1 MINSIIR
8 NPINLKNLLDRFQL
22 EMRIEELKR
31 KPKLTDLEKIELA
44 NLIRQREVTR
54 INGLF

>member
-1 MINSIIR
+1 MVNSLIR

-31 KPKLTDLEKIELA
+31 KPELTDLEKIELA
-44 NLIRQREVTR
+44 NLIRQRDVTR

>member
-1 MINSIIR
+1 MINSLIR
-8 NPINLKNLLDRFQL
+8 NPINLKNLLDRVQL

-31 KPKLTDLEKIELA
+31 KPVLTDLEKIELA
-44 NLIRQREVTR
+44 NLIRQRDVTR